1 MQLSGHSASHSSG
14 SAKLT
19 FLLTTD
25 RYLLFLL
32 AMVAIPIAVSVV
44 GFWVG
49 PVILCPIGILLTLL
63 TAYLGPR
70 LAAKAV
76 RDISGQPSPSGAQLP
91 FFPKWLRRILQRV
104 FAPQYFG

>member
-1 MQLSGHSASHSSG
+1 
-14 SAKLT
+14 LT
-19 FLLTTD
+19 VLLTTD

-32 AMVAIPIAVSVV
+32 AMVAIPIAVSVL

-70 LAAKAV
+70 LAANAV
-76 RDISGQPSPSGAQLP
+76 RDITGKPSPGRAQLP
-91 FFPKWLRRILQRV
+91 YFPRWLRRALQRV